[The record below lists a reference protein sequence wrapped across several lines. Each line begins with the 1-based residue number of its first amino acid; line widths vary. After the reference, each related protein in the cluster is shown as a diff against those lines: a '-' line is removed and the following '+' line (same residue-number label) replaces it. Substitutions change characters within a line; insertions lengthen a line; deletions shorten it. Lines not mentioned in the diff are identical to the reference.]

1 MPEKYKQQNAKR
13 RSDQAQSSNH
23 NTSGF
28 NYDYTWPVDS
38 DCKQH
43 MTGNGQLLTNYKRD
57 RTKIQI
63 ADNQLIT
70 ASGMGQLAV
79 RFHLPNHTSRQRN
92 PERSSCSISGKRK
105 PVVAQANGPQSKTDN
120 VQ

>member
-23 NTSGF
+23 NTAGF

-70 ASGMGQLAV
+70 ASGMGQLSV
-79 RFHLPNHTSRQRN
+79 RFHLPNHTSRKETLN
-92 PERSSCSISGKRK
+92 VLHVPSLGKKNLLSVKQMVHR
-105 PVVAQANGPQSKTDN
+105 SKTDN